1 MREVR
6 ERARFLSYIMV
17 AVRPPSQLPC
27 TCPKMFSLVN
37 MTSIKEVRRGQ
48 NTESFVAN
56 GNKHDE
62 ARSFSL
68 IYGDD
73 YKSLD
78 LVAASDEEAN
88 VWILGLGYVLDE
100 NFGK

>member
-1 MREVR
+1 
-6 ERARFLSYIMV
+6 
-17 AVRPPSQLPC
+17 
-27 TCPKMFSLVN
+27 MFSLVN
-37 MTSIKEVRRGQ
+37 ITSIKEVRRGQ